1 MLPTVLPSELLL
13 LRVPEA
19 LSGDVCGRSD
29 ALVVYA
35 DRPTDRTLTPDDFRP
50 TERWAIRLPNE
61 RCELRWTTTALPS
74 LNQTSDLGNN

>member
-29 ALVVYA
+29 ALVVCA

-50 TERWAIRLPNE
+50 TERWLYDFRTNAVN
-61 RCELRWTTTALPS
+61 
-74 LNQTSDLGNN
+74 SDGRRPRFRA